1 MAWYEGPC
9 RITVVDVDA
18 DWPQR
23 AVVAVSG
30 SRGARIEIPGEA
42 GTVRHIDA
50 PSWHLEVEH
59 LHEGKW
65 RPNVRAI
72 RSRWETMDGVR
83 TQLVTSKDVDWP
95 QGNQH
100 ERNLVLR
107 LERIGEVDERAHEV
121 GREAPQTGRHPV
133 DVDHPGPPHGRRAGT
148 LSHGVVLG
156 RLRLRRPAHHRS
168 GAHDLPRPDVDEQQQ
183 PLVRQGTGLPAVDAC
198 TGATRFRT

>member
-59 LHEGKW
+59 LHEGRW

-121 GREAPQTGRHPV
+121 GSEVPARAATQSTSTTPVRLTAAGRAHSPTESSSGGSAFDARPTTAPAHTTS
-133 DVDHPGPPHGRRAGT
+133 PGPTSTSSSSPW
-148 LSHGVVLG
+148 
-156 RLRLRRPAHHRS
+156 
-168 GAHDLPRPDVDEQQQ
+168 
-183 PLVRQGTGLPAVDAC
+183 
-198 TGATRFRT
+198 